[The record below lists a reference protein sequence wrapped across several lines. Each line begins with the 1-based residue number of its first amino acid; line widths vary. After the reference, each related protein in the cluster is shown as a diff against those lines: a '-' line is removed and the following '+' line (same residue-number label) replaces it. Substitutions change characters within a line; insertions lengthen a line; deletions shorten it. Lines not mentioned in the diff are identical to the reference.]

1 MNFTE
6 VIPLKSIT
14 LSSMS
19 KREQIDLTQY
29 DALVMDTQGSE
40 LLVLKGATDILD
52 RFRFIKTEAADFE
65 VYKGCCTLA
74 DLDDF
79 LRVHH
84 FRRIRKKSFAHKS
97 GVGSCYDV
105 LLCPGLK
112 ALRLDI
118 SFSSRPPSC
127 YGRLQAE

>member
-1 MNFTE
+1 VNFTE

-14 LSSMS
+14 LSSMI
-19 KREQIDLTQY
+19 KREKVDLAEY

-40 LLVLKGATDILD
+40 LLVLKRATDILEN
-52 RFRFIKTEAADFE
+52 FKFIKTEAADFE

-79 LRVHH
+79 LRMHH
-84 FRRIRKKSFAHKS
+84 FKRIRKKSFAHKS

-105 LLCPGLK
+105 LY
-112 ALRLDI
+112 AR
-118 SFSSRPPSC
+118 
-127 YGRLQAE
+127 A